1 MASGPL
7 DGVRVLEF
15 TQIIAGPLGCQLLA
29 DLGAEVIKVE
39 PLQGEAWRYTAPF
52 MPAESKWFH
61 TLNRGK
67 KSLAINA
74 GHPEA
79 QEGIHRLVRECDVV
93 VINYRPDVAKRLSV
107 DYETL
112 VGIRPDLVYLDN
124 TAFGRQ
130 GPLAARPGYDI
141 VVQALCGMIAT
152 VGKVDDNGVPV
163 VPPPFADMTTGYSIA
178 TAVCAA
184 LYHRAKTGQGQKIET
199 SLLVNALTINMM
211 NFGSV
216 PLADAE
222 TRARFEAALEQARA
236 DGTDYATFLTAQD
249 AAVRAAAGGN
259 FYYRCFLTSDGAI
272 AIGALSADLRV
283 KVKQVLGVEHNR
295 DDAGYNPLDPAQ
307 VTVDKEIVA
316 RVEAMMREKPS
327 QYWES
332 AFEAGGVPV
341 SQVLFAQELLE
352 HPQIVAN
359 QYAVEVEHDVS
370 GVEYVTSAPWKMS
383 ATPASPQGS
392 SPPLGRD
399 NETVL
404 GIAGYDEAGI
414 ATLREHGV
422 IR

>member
-1 MASGPL
+1 MGPL

-79 QEGIHRLVRECDVV
+79 QEAIHRLVRACDVV
-93 VINYRPDVAKRLSV
+93 VINYRPDVAARLCI

-112 VGIRPDLVYLDN
+112 AQIKPDLVYLDN

-152 VGKVDDNGVPV
+152 VGKVDDKGVPV

-178 TAVCAA
+178 AAVCAA
-184 LYHRAKTGQGQKIET
+184 LYHKAMTGQGQKIET
-199 SLLVNALTINMM
+199 SLLVNALMINMV

-216 PLADAE
+216 PMADAE
-222 TRARFEAALEQARA
+222 PRARFELALEQARS
-236 DGTDYATFLTAQD
+236 DGTPYADFIAAQD
-249 AAVRAAAGGN
+249 AAVKAAAGGN
-259 FYYRCFLTSDGAI
+259 VYYRCFLTADGAV

-283 KVKQVLGVEHNR
+283 KVKHVLGIEHNR
-295 DDAGYNPLDPAQ
+295 EEPGYNALDPAQ
-307 VTVDKEIVA
+307 IAIDRELVA
-316 RVEAMMREKPS
+316 RVEAMFLEKPS
-327 QYWES
+327 QDWED

-341 SQVLFAQELLE
+341 SRVLFPQELLK
-352 HPQIVAN
+352 HPQVKAN
-359 QYAVEVEHDVS
+359 AYAVELEHDSS
-370 GVEYVTSAPWKMS
+370 GPEYLTATPWKMS
-383 ATPASPQGS
+383 ATPAQPQGS

-399 NETVL
+399 TEWALSV
-404 GIAGYDEAGI
+404 AGYDEAGI
-414 ATLREHGV
+414 AALREHGV